1 MSAKSVLLAVDKDK
15 YDVTM
20 IGISKEGRW
29 LLAKDSAKTL
39 ESTEVTEANL
49 APVMLNYSADRTL
62 MALDSDRFGEILEGS
77 IDVFFPILHGP
88 FGEDGTIQGLLELGG
103 CAYVGS
109 GVVGS
114 AVGMDKEVMK
124 RVFRGEGLPQLD
136 YLVVT
141 RRCWRADA
149 PAVRAEIEAKFA
161 YPVFVKPAS
170 LGSSVGVCKIHSGDE
185 LSAGM
190 NEAASFDTKVIV
202 EAAALDSREVECAV
216 LGNDVPKASI
226 LGEIVPGNEFYDYK
240 GKYIDDNSE
249 LIIPARV
256 SEATSDRVRQ
266 IALDAFTAVGAAGM
280 ARVDFFVG
288 KEDERIYLNEI
299 NTIPGFTPI
308 SMYPKL
314 WDATGIGYSE
324 LIDRLIEL
332 ALERHRDRQQ
342 TRTAL

>member
-1 MSAKSVLLAVDKDK
+1 MSAKSVLLAVDKNK

-29 LLAKDSAKTL
+29 LLAKDAAKSL

-124 RVFRGEGLPQLD
+124 RVFRGEGLSQVD

-141 RRCWRADA
+141 RRRWRADA
-149 PAVRAEIEAKFA
+149 PAVRAEIEAKFT

-170 LGSSVGVCKIHSGDE
+170 LGSSVGVCKIHGGDE
-185 LSAGM
+185 LTAGM
-190 NEAASFDTKVIV
+190 NEAASFDTKIIV

-240 GKYIDDNSE
+240 GKYIDDSSE

-266 IALDAFTAVGAAGM
+266 IALDAFKAVGAAGM

-288 KEDERIYLNEI
+288 KDDERVYLNEI

-314 WDATGIGYSE
+314 WDATGVGYSE

>member
-1 MSAKSVLLAVDKDK
+1 MSAKSVLRAVDKNK

-29 LLAKDSAKTL
+29 LLAKDSAKAL
-39 ESTEVTEANL
+39 QSTEVTGTDL

-62 MALDSDRFGEILEGS
+62 MALDSDSFGEILEGS

-88 FGEDGTIQGLLELGG
+88 FGEDGTIQGLLELAGS
-103 CAYVGS
+103 AYVGS

-136 YLVVT
+136 YLVVS
-141 RRCWRADA
+141 RRRWRAEA
-149 PAVRAEIEAKFA
+149 PAVRAEIEAKFT

-170 LGSSVGVCKIHSGDE
+170 LGSSVGVCKIHSADE
-185 LSAGM
+185 LAAGM
-190 NEAASFDTKVIV
+190 NEAASFDTKVVV
-202 EAAALDSREVECAV
+202 EAAAPASREVECAV
-216 LGNDVPKASI
+216 LGNDFPKASI
-226 LGEIVPGNEFYDYK
+226 LGEIVPGNEFYDYND
-240 GKYIDDNSE
+240 KYIDDNSQ

-288 KEDERIYLNEI
+288 KDDEKIYLNEI

-324 LIDRLIEL
+324 LIDKLIEL